1 MTILNGA
8 AMVPGGGE
16 MALESEPE
24 SHGKGPRKELRK
36 RRNSPLD
43 ISP

>member
-1 MTILNGA
+1 MTILNGG
-8 AMVPGGGE
+8 AMAPGDGE

-24 SHGKGPRKELRK
+24 SYGKDRRKELRK